1 MCRLLVTALILASNM
16 FSAASAESLLL
27 EARSDYT
34 STCTEI
40 AQAISNAAHVANIG
54 DSIEAGKA
62 SKIAKL
68 GTQQPL
74 RQVVSY

>member
-1 MCRLLVTALILASNM
+1 MATR
-16 FSAASAESLLL
+16 
-27 EARSDYT
+27 
-34 STCTEI
+34 

-68 GTQQPL
+68 GTRQPL